1 MEKEIKKTKVLLEMR
16 PALGE
21 FAGIPQEVRLLMY
34 GLRKINAFD
43 VEGMLQSSNKF
54 LAKGKREQKSHGK
67 RFSQARLL
75 NRYSRVIISLSE
87 KTSRS
92 KVAFRLKW
100 LRHRLITILTYWKVQ
115 LGLGQV
121 QLTHFDSQHF
131 KDFTWRTLFAK
142 TLPASDF
149 ELVASVNHKI
159 CSIPWQTFHNVG
171 LGFLNFNNKPKYPLL
186 NTQEFDVFI
195 SQTPYPGR
203 VSKNTA
209 LVVRYHDAIPVLMP
223 HTISDKSFHQ
233 ASHFNALMSNVMSG
247 AWFACVSEFTRQQL
261 INIFPEAAERS
272 ITIHNMISSHYFFEE
287 SSPEHIPNIIRGY
300 LQQGTKLADDAL
312 GMEKESLA
320 IKDSQKLN
328 YLLMVSTIEPRKNH
342 LNLIAAWELLKTE
355 VDPDL
360 KLLVVG
366 APGWDYAPLLSAMQ
380 PWIEQGSIYVLNS
393 VPAYYLRLL
402 YRHAA
407 ATVCPSICEGFDFS
421 GVESMRCGGI
431 TVASDIPVHREVY
444 GDAAEYFNPY
454 AVSSLVQALR
464 KVLYQPNSSQIQES
478 LRQQGQIISARY
490 LPENILPRWESFIQC
505 VKEGSL
511 IGMNLPLR
519 ATSQRVSAESV
530 QQQFKI

>member
-1 MEKEIKKTKVLLEMR
+1 MDKEIKKTKVLLEMR

-34 GLRKINAFD
+34 GLRKINTFD
-43 VEGMLQSSNKF
+43 IEGMLQSSNRF
-54 LAKGKREQKSHGK
+54 LAKGKRDQKLHGNS
-67 RFSQARLL
+67 FSQARLF

-87 KTSRS
+87 KTSRT
-92 KVAFRLKW
+92 KIAFILKW
-100 LRHRLITILTYWKVQ
+100 LRHRLITILIHGKVY
-115 LGLGQV
+115 LGLGEV

-159 CSIPWQTFHNVG
+159 CSIPWQTFHGVG
-171 LGFLNFNNKPKYPLL
+171 LGFLNFNNKPKYPIL
-186 NTQEFDVFI
+186 NTKEFDVFI

-261 INIFPEAAERS
+261 IKIFPEAAERS

-287 SSPEHIPNIIRGY
+287 SSHEHIPNIIRGY
-300 LQQGTKLADDAL
+300 LQQGTKLTDDEL
-312 GMEKESLA
+312 GTGAECFATMG
-320 IKDSQKLN
+320 SQKLN
-328 YLLMVSTIEPRKNH
+328 YLLIVSTIEPRKNH
-342 LNLIAAWELLKTE
+342 LNLVAAWELLKTE

-366 APGWDYAPLLSAMQ
+366 APGWDYAPLLTAMQ
-380 PWIEQGSIYVLNS
+380 PWIEQGSIYILNS

-444 GDAAEYFNPY
+444 GNAAEYFDPY
-454 AVSSLVQALR
+454 AVSSLVNALR

-478 LRQQGQIISARY
+478 LRQQGQIVSARY
-490 LPENILPRWESFIQC
+490 LPENILPKWESFIQC

-511 IGMNLPLR
+511 MGMNLPLR
-519 ATSQRVSAESV
+519 ASAQRVAAESV
-530 QQQFKI
+530 QRQLKI